1 MVKNTCNF
9 KESSSRKYSR
19 NIRKPHKQKADK
31 LFQSTVSKKERVV
44 TKKIRK
50 KLMNLQIICKKN
62 NGNGENYE
70 EEIKKDVCVI
80 CCESSSNLKY
90 INCRRGGL
98 QNVKFGRYGK
108 CCEDKPI
115 CWGCRDRCRDKCP
128 FCNGH
133 KLFNIGIRM
142 RKKKKPFIEREKD
155 RQKKSK
161 IIYSPPSIHH
171 L

>member
-62 NGNGENYE
+62 NGNGDNYE